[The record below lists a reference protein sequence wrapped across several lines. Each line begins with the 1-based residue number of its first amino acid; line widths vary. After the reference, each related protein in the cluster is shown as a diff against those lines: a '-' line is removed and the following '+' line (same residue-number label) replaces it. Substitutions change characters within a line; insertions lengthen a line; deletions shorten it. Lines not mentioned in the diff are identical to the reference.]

1 MDKNTQNLKLHGSRR
16 EFVKLVMLSAMAAGM
31 PLSFI
36 SCHSEE
42 ARHFRGTGI
51 PPYKVWEEMLFA
63 LQSCPDYLEGRSNLL
78 IKAKNPEAMFHFVRD
93 EIFLM
98 PASDRAF
105 GNIGS
110 GFKWGITGIL
120 RYGMATPREK
130 AELLC
135 QMYNQ
140 AGIPAKV
147 VFERTNIQPE
157 EAKSFFL
164 RPIQR
169 KLDVAISEQQLNQ
182 WKKDMQADSA
192 AKNDIPLIDADFSKA
207 NALAETL
214 WNFIPEN
221 ESLKMPGFDFR
232 WDNYRTPTV
241 EFIKDGE
248 TKYAHLFDP
257 EVPFG
262 ELKNQGNIAAADN
275 IRLNEETVDITIT
288 YREAIHPEKEI
299 ELISGSWKAR
309 DLVGNQLRFSCLNG
323 LSLEQSA
330 VTPLHNLRIFT
341 PTLAFQD
348 FDASVET
355 MQQQS
360 VIGPSFTLEG
370 QKIAFPESDVDF
382 QNPVVVLPSNA
393 TLLKTVTKVD
403 IKATPANNPLVRVK
417 VYPCDASGKLM
428 EGLSVND
435 FIFTDNGNPVQALM
449 ESNQKT
455 PRILILFDS
464 SFSMP
469 KEFFAEEMDFF
480 ITYLQEEIRAKYPA
494 AIVDKWATPSELFTW
509 LLKASKTSYDLIVF
523 ATDGDNEDSFN
534 EKDLASYKNGPPS
547 IILNVN
553 KDTSPFKE
561 STFQKMA
568 AITNGIV
575 LKATE
580 QQTALQKITAF
591 VNDMDIPPYSFT
603 YYAGNEQQHEL
614 VLQMDEKRL
623 EAQSNFSFEV
633 GSTSLNQGIVG
644 IYLNLK
650 TKNTNVRRVLAGWD
664 ALTQK
669 DQHPDETHF
678 REAKSLILGNCTFYF
693 EGEGPTLTASFVDL
707 LKYKLSTR
715 SWGEALLEG
724 DLTKAKTEFEKDGY
738 VFHADS
744 IPLMAPIEEGITKDS
759 FTFASGIRIGIFK
772 EKFQPENR
780 TATASFDY
788 LPTSAYVSFS
798 ANNQNSFQ
806 INLQK
811 TAQLSIREATIY
823 STSTYSELHEKM
835 LIERNAAITSNWFRE
850 IEETDVYAGFWYER
864 IYRGDGNYKIVDKS
878 RASKAYWQINKQGE
892 LYGILKDGT
901 GGGSTSIEQQL
912 KELNFVM
919 DYYMAVFTAMGVAN
933 MSVGIVATY
942 GKTLVKL
949 YAIVT
954 EVIIVMDNTGMED
967 KVTAALKEL
976 ACNVNKEI
984 MFFALGGVGEIMG
997 GLDLMISL
1005 MGGDGLPGLG
1015 CG

>member
-1 MDKNTQNLKLHGSRR
+1 MEKTAENINHQNSRR
-16 EFVKLVMLSAMAAGM
+16 DFVKQMLILGLATNL
-31 PLSFI
+31 PLTFF
-36 SCHSEE
+36 SCHSDT
-42 ARHFRGTGI
+42 ASNFKGTGL
-51 PPYKVWEEMLFA
+51 PPYKVWEEMLQA
-63 LQSCPDYLEGRSNLL
+63 LQTCPDFLNGRMKQLVAG
-78 IKAKNPEAMFHFVRD
+78 KDAEAMFHFVRD
-93 EIFLM
+93 EIYLM
-98 PASDRAF
+98 PASDKAI
-105 GNIGS
+105 GNVGTR
-110 GFKWGITGIL
+110 FKWGINGVLRSGI
-120 RYGMATPREK
+120 ATPREK

-135 QMYNQ
+135 QMYNE
-140 AGIPAKV
+140 AGISAKV
-147 VFERTNIQPE
+147 VFERTAIQPE
-157 EAKSFFL
+157 EAKQFFL

-169 KLDVAISEQQLNQ
+169 KFDMDVSEEQLEK
-182 WKKDMQADSA
+182 WKKEMQVGSA
-192 AKNDIPLIDADFSKA
+192 IRNDIPLIDADFSKP

-214 WNFIPEN
+214 WNLIPKN
-221 ESLKMPGFDFR
+221 ESLKTPGFDFR

-241 EFIKDGE
+241 EFEMDGT

-257 EVPFG
+257 EVSFG
-262 ELKNQGNIAAADN
+262 ALKNQGNISAADD
-275 IRLNEETVDITIT
+275 IRLNEETVDISIS

-299 ELISGSWKAR
+299 ELVSGSWKAR
-309 DLVGNQLRFSCLNG
+309 DLIGNQLRFSCLNG

-341 PTLAFQD
+341 PTLTFQD
-348 FDASVET
+348 FEASVET

-360 VIGPSFTLEG
+360 VIGSPFTLEG
-370 QKIAFPESDVDF
+370 QEIVFPESDTAS
-382 QNPVVVLPSNA
+382 QNPVVVPPSNA
-393 TLLKTVTKVD
+393 ALLKTVTKVE
-403 IKATPANNPLVRVK
+403 IEAAPANNPLVRVK
-417 VYPCDASGKLM
+417 VYPGDASGKLV
-428 EGLSVND
+428 EGLSVSD
-435 FIFTDNGNPVQALM
+435 FVFIDNGNPVQALM
-449 ESNQKT
+449 ESNWKT
-455 PRILILFDS
+455 PKILILFDS

-469 KEFFAEEMDFF
+469 KEFFAEKMDFF
-480 ITYLQEEIRAKYPA
+480 VSSLQEKIRAQYPA

-523 ATDGDNEDSFN
+523 ATDGDNEDSLN
-534 EKDLASYKNGPPS
+534 EKDLATYKNGPPA

-669 DQHPDETHF
+669 DQQPDETHF
-678 REAKSLILGNCTFYF
+678 REVKSLILGNCTFYF
-693 EGEGPTLTASFVDL
+693 EGEGPTLTASLVDL

-715 SWGEALLEG
+715 SWGEALLDD
-724 DLTKAKTEFEKDGY
+724 DLTKAKTEFEKGGY

-744 IPLMAPIEEGITKDS
+744 IPLMAPIKEGITKNS

-772 EKFQPENR
+772 EKFQPENK
-780 TATASFDY
+780 TATVSFDY
-788 LPTSAYVSFS
+788 LPTSAYLSFS

-823 STSTYSELHEKM
+823 STSTFSELHEKM

-850 IEETDVYAGFWYER
+850 IEKTDVYAGFWYER

-901 GGGSTSIEQQL
+901 GGGSANIEQQL

-933 MSVGIVATY
+933 MPVGIVATY

-954 EVIIVMDNTGMED
+954 EVIIVMDTTGMDE
-967 KVTAALKEL
+967 KIAAALKEL

-984 MFFALGGVGEIMG
+984 MFFALGRVGEVLG